1 MASVAHRAPRLDS
14 THTYHAI
21 ASSVASYPLL
31 SLTNLK
37 RKRDTRGHVSLFHGS
52 NNRITCSS
60 ERYSAE
66 PSNGELSG
74 LTVGEVSKHTTV
86 LAKPTEQRE
95 ESLVI
100 LSVVLS
106 TLLGAP
112 LVPILTA
119 ENNLAHTD
127 GFRSDFHALVLVG
140 EVQGLFEAHLDRR
153 SQGFE
158 HICGGGT
165 P

>member
-1 MASVAHRAPRLDS
+1 MVGYSR
-14 THTYHAI
+14 TK
-21 ASSVASYPLL
+21 
-31 SLTNLK
+31 SLTLL
-37 RKRDTRGHVSLFHGS
+37 GG
-52 NNRITCSS
+52 
-60 ERYSAE
+60 
-66 PSNGELSG
+66 
-74 LTVGEVSKHTTV
+74 V
-86 LAKPTEQRE
+86 LAA
-95 ESLVI
+95 
-100 LSVVLS
+100 
-106 TLLGAP
+106 LLGAP

-165 P
+165 HVGHMLGQRDVHIQLVRLVVHADDLAFVHRRLRFDEEVATCLQTLHGVRSGDTLAIADHGTVLAGHDW